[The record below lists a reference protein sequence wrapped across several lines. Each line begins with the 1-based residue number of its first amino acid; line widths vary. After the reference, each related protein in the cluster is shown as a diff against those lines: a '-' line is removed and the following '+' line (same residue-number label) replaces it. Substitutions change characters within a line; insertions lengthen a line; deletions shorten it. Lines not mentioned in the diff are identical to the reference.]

1 EHLLSEHHL
10 QNILSLKECIA
21 NPDVALARGIL
32 EPPDHGDT
40 ITSFLAKHTPSFPS
54 WLKVMATVRTQ
65 LLELTKQLPYTR
77 ISLDNVQSENIQKD
91 ILQYVSFR
99 PDHGD
104 TITSFLAK
112 HTPSFPSWLKVMA
125 TVRTQLLELTKQLP
139 YTRISLDNVQSE
151 NIQKDILQYVSFRF
165 RLKDPTRNGIWLKN
179 MHLADW
185 FPTKNRLLKAFYKVT
200 KRPHPRSRQLITPTA
215 STSRKNDPPQED
227 PDTPRKKHP
236 RRQLFAERVK
246 SQEKSREIKVLNQ
259 RVTKRPHPRSRQL
272 ITPTASTSRKNDPPQ
287 EDPDTP
293 RKKHP
298 RRQLFAERVKSQ
310 EKSREIKVL
319 NQRVRRLKRHIVS
332 LKQVVKESLKTK

>member
-151 NIQKDILQYVSFRF
+151 NIQKDILQYV
-165 RLKDPTRNGIWLKN
+165 
-179 MHLADW
+179 
-185 FPTKNRLLKAFYKVT
+185 
-200 KRPHPRSRQLITPTA
+200 
-215 STSRKNDPPQED
+215 
-227 PDTPRKKHP
+227 
-236 RRQLFAERVK
+236 
-246 SQEKSREIKVLNQ
+246 
-259 RVTKRPHPRSRQL
+259 TKRPHPRSRQL